1 MTAQLRME
9 GIGKRILRGAVWAT
23 AEIWG
28 RHLAMF
34 IVLVVLARHLG
45 ADAFGLAA
53 LAMVVPVIIAVPVT
67 YGLPDALVQRA
78 EIEDI
83 HFDSVFWLLAA
94 TGLACSVAIWG
105 FADLIAAAFSE
116 PRLEPLLH
124 WTSAFVCVQALAA
137 VPTAYLKRRL
147 EFRLF
152 ALRTAAGTAAGGTL
166 GLAMALMDYG
176 VWSLVGMQLA
186 KAATETTI
194 LLICSNW
201 RPRLRFS
208 FARCRDLFGFAGP
221 LAVQSLWTTANDEL
235 PKIILASLL
244 GTQAVGIY
252 AFARRPF
259 ELLSQCF
266 IGPLIGVA
274 LPAVSRVQRDSVR
287 INKFYDTSVRVAAI
301 VGFPVFIGFAA
312 IAPEAVPFIFGAHW
326 TVAVPAVQMLMLIGI
341 MRTVDGITGH
351 ALMGL
356 GHSRLILKLNIVYT
370 LLVLLLL
377 PAAAHISLEVTLLA
391 LVLCNLALVPIF
403 LYLAER
409 IGGIDVRQP
418 LALLPRLATAAVAM
432 FTAVTLWRLG
442 APAHASSLV
451 MISVGIGVG
460 MVTYC
465 ALAFALAR
473 EDLTAAGGM
482 LLRIRQ
488 AG

>member
-1 MTAQLRME
+1 ME
-9 GIGKRILRGAVWAT
+9 GIGKRILRGAAWAA
-23 AEIWG
+23 AEVWG

-34 IVLVVLARHLG
+34 VVLVVLARHLG

-53 LAMVVPVIIAVPVT
+53 LAMVVPVVLAVPVT
-67 YGLPDALVQRA
+67 YGLPDALVQRT
-78 EIEDI
+78 EIEDV
-83 HFDSVFWLLAA
+83 HFDSVFWLLAIA
-94 TGLACSVAIWG
+94 GLAGSVAIWS

-124 WTSAFVCVQALAA
+124 WTAAIVGIQALAS
-137 VPTAYLKRRL
+137 VPAAYLKRRL

-166 GLAMALMDYG
+166 GLSMALMDYG

-194 LLICSNW
+194 LLSCSKW

-208 FARCRDLFGFAGP
+208 YARCRELFGFAGP
-221 LAVQSLWTTANDEL
+221 LAVQSLWTTVNDEL
-235 PKIILASLL
+235 PKIILAALL

-252 AFARRPF
+252 AFARRPL
-259 ELLSQCF
+259 ELLSQGF
-266 IGPLIGVA
+266 IGPLMAVA
-274 LPAVSRVQRDSVR
+274 LPAVSRMQRDPGR
-287 INKFYDTSVRVAAI
+287 INRFYDTSVRVAGM

-326 TVAVPAVQMLMLIGI
+326 SVAVPAIQLLMLIGI

-351 ALMGL
+351 ALLGL
-356 GHSRLILKLNIVYT
+356 GHSRLILKLNIAYT
-370 LLVLLLL
+370 FLVLLLL
-377 PAAAHISLEVTLLA
+377 PAAAQINLEAALLA

-418 LALLPRLATAAVAM
+418 LKLFPRLAAAGAAM
-432 FTAVTLWRLG
+432 FLAVTLWRLG

-451 MISVGIGVG
+451 VISVGIGVG
-460 MVTYC
+460 VVAYC
-465 ALAFALAR
+465 AVAFALVR
-473 EDLTAAGGM
+473 KELTAAGGM
-482 LLRIRQ
+482 LLTIRQ